1 MPRTAPLSPDALAQA
16 RATIDVTAASDPDI
30 SEIRNAWAYLKS
42 QRGQHVRPAL
52 LAPAHI
58 MTPPAQAEPGT
69 EGGLVSQLDAARAR
83 TSQKVRESMAL
94 REIRAARSQPDLGGA
109 A

>member
-30 SEIRNAWAYLKS
+30 REIRNAWAYLKS
-42 QRGQHVRPAL
+42 QRGQPVRPAL

-58 MTPPAQAEPGT
+58 MTAPAQAEPCT
-69 EGGLVSQLDAARAR
+69 EAGLVSHLDAARAR
-83 TSQKVRESMAL
+83 TSAAV